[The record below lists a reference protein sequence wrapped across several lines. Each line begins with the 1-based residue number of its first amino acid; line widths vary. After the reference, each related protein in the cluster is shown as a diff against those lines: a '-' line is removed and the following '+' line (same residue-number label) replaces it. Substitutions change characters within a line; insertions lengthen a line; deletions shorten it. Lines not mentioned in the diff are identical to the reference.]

1 VASYRRCYV
10 TTRHEREEEGDQDMA
25 WRLEGTY
32 IENCNCDVV
41 CPCAASAF
49 AAPATYDRCNAVL
62 AWHIDSGEVDGTDVS
77 DLSVVLVL
85 DTPRQ
90 MSEGNWRVGMFM
102 DERATDEQAQKLG
115 GIFSGQMGGPL
126 ANLVPL
132 ISENL
137 GMEVASIEHIDD
149 GLRHRVKVGNA
160 VEAEIEDLVSPFDP
174 EGPLPKL
181 SETRHPANSDLNPAR
196 TLSARVQALG
206 IEFSGESKSGFS
218 TPFSWSG

>member
-1 VASYRRCYV
+1 
-10 TTRHEREEEGDQDMA
+10 MA

-49 AAPATYDRCNAVL
+49 AAPATNDRCNAAL
-62 AWHIDSGEVDGTDVS
+62 AWHIVSGEVDGTDVS

-85 DTPRQ
+85 DSPRQ

-102 DERATDEQAQKLG
+102 DDRASDEQAEKLG
-115 GIFSGQMGGPL
+115 AIFSGQMGGPL

-149 GLRHRVKVGNA
+149 GLRHRVRVGNA
-160 VEAEIEDLVSPFDP
+160 IDVEVEDLVSPFDP
-174 EGPLPKL
+174 DGPLPKL
-181 SETRHPANSDLNPAR
+181 TETRHPANSELTPAR
-196 TLSARVQALG
+196 TLSGRVQGLG
-206 IEFSGESKSGFS
+206 LDFSGEGKNGFS
-218 TPFSWSG
+218 TPFSWAE

>member
-1 VASYRRCYV
+1 
-10 TTRHEREEEGDQDMA
+10 MA

-41 CPCAASAF
+41 CPCGASGF
-49 AAPATYDRCNAVL
+49 SAPADYDRCNAVL

-85 DTPRQ
+85 DAPRQ
-90 MSEGNWRVGMFM
+90 MSEGNWRVGVFM
-102 DERATDEQAQKLG
+102 DDRASEEQAGKLG

-137 GMEVASIEHIDD
+137 GMEVASIEHVDD
-149 GLRHRVKVGNA
+149 GLRHWVKVGDA
-160 VEAEIEDLVSPFDP
+160 IDVEIEDLVSPFDP
-174 EGPLPKL
+174 DGPPPKL
-181 SETRHPANSDLNPAR
+181 TETKHPANSEFTPAR
-196 TLSARVQALG
+196 ALSGRVEGLG
-206 IEFSGESKSGFS
+206 IDFSGEGKSGLS

>member
-1 VASYRRCYV
+1 
-10 TTRHEREEEGDQDMA
+10 MA

-32 IENCNCDVV
+32 IENCNCKVV

-49 AAPATYDRCNAVL
+49 AAPATYDRCNAAL

-85 DTPRQ
+85 DSPRQ

-102 DERATDEQAQKLG
+102 DDRASDEQAEKLG

-149 GLRHRVKVGNA
+149 GYRHRVKVGDTID
-160 VEAEIEDLVSPFDP
+160 VEIEDLVSPFDP
-174 EGPLPKL
+174 DGPLPKL
-181 SETRHPANSDLNPAR
+181 TETRHPANSDLTPAR
-196 TLSARVQALG
+196 TLSAHVQGLG
-206 IEFSGESKSGFS
+206 LDFSGEGKSGFS
-218 TPFSWSG
+218 TPFAWTE